1 MNSGTAPQIHRATV
15 GDATALAEL
24 GTATFV
30 ETFGHLYPREDLEQ
44 FLCESHSVTRWGQLL
59 GDPAVAAWLAAISG
73 TAPVGFILAGSCKL
87 PVTGL
92 EQRAGEIRQLYVRAS
107 HQGLRLGTRLLE
119 TALDWLAANG
129 RSPVYVGVWS
139 ENVGAQRLY
148 QRYGFEKI
156 GEYFFPVGRTRDR
169 EFILK
174 RSDPS

>member
-1 MNSGTAPQIHRATV
+1 MSDQAPAIRLATRA
-15 GDATALAEL
+15 DATDLSEL

-44 FLCESHSVTRWGQLL
+44 FLRESHSVLRWDQLL
-59 GDPAVAAWLAAISG
+59 NDPAVTVWLAAISG
-73 TAPVGFILAGSCKL
+73 TGPVGFIVAGSCKL

-92 EQRAGEIRQLYVRAS
+92 EERAGEIRQLYVRAS
-107 HQGLRLGTRLLE
+107 HQNLRLGTRLLE
-119 TALDWLAANG
+119 TALDWLGANG
-129 RSPVYVGVWS
+129 RSPIYVGVWS

-174 RSDPS
+174 RS